1 LCVVVEETQSSSYLG
16 AVRGA
21 LSASIYSIRRAWS
34 WAPGQLLTLI
44 ITNVVLAVTP
54 AAQVVSVAALV
65 NASGGTA
72 RDFLLP
78 LLALTALVGVGQVI
92 GDASNMNMQ
101 RLRGRLRTRYQDELM
116 RTVAALPPQRLA
128 TAETNALIQACRTS
142 LMDMGQLAASV
153 ISSATSV
160 VTAALLCVTVWNIS
174 PLAGVLVI
182 AALIP
187 TIVVFAWEA
196 KMQDVEFVPYGEWSR
211 RSDYSVEQLVTQR
224 TGTELATLGSGRI
237 VAATADASRT
247 RAESILDRIL
257 VLIIR
262 ASSIAGLG
270 TAVLLGAAL
279 TGIVLHGSGGAG
291 IAAGIVG
298 VLAGLAATR
307 SAGFS
312 FGDLMSYAPKIRAYR
327 RFVMSAPAG
336 AEQVLAEDARLIEVD
351 GLTVSYPGSEKPT
364 VDQIDIRAAK
374 GEVIALVGVNGAGK
388 TTTINAILGLLDHD
402 AGRVRID
409 GVDLD
414 SLPRPQRLGYF
425 GLLSQEFG
433 RYEFTV
439 RDTVR
444 LGRPDGAA
452 TDEEIWRALD
462 SAHSGDIVR
471 GMKDG
476 LDAQLGQQFGGTGLS
491 GGQWQRLALARIH
504 LRNAAIW
511 ILDEPTSA
519 IDAEAEEQIFAEL
532 QRTKANRITIVVSHR
547 AWTLKNMDQIYVF
560 DEGRIIEKGSYESLL
575 ADGGR
580 FAQIFAE
587 QVG

>member
-1 LCVVVEETQSSSYLG
+1 MVEETQSSSYLG

-21 LSASIYSIRRAWS
+21 LSASVYSIRRAWS

-336 AEQVLAEDARLIEVD
+336 AEQVLAEDARLIE
-351 GLTVSYPGSEKPT
+351 
-364 VDQIDIRAAK
+364 IDDRELSGI
-374 GEVIALVGVNGAGK
+374 GEA
-388 TTTINAILGLLDHD
+388 D
-402 AGRVRID
+402 
-409 GVDLD
+409 
-414 SLPRPQRLGYF
+414 
-425 GLLSQEFG
+425 
-433 RYEFTV
+433 
-439 RDTVR
+439 
-444 LGRPDGAA
+444 GRPD
-452 TDEEIWRALD
+452 R
-462 SAHSGDIVR
+462 HP
-471 GMKDG
+471 
-476 LDAQLGQQFGGTGLS
+476 
-491 GGQWQRLALARIH
+491 GGQGRGDRPGRRQRRRQDNH
-504 LRNAAIW
+504 
-511 ILDEPTSA
+511 D
-519 IDAEAEEQIFAEL
+519 
-532 QRTKANRITIVVSHR
+532 QRDPGAS
-547 AWTLKNMDQIYVF
+547 
-560 DEGRIIEKGSYESLL
+560 
-575 ADGGR
+575 
-580 FAQIFAE
+580 
-587 QVG
+587 